1 MRQDK
6 NRRASRNL
14 SSCMWALCALAKE
27 IETAGGAT
35 GGWARG
41 LGTDMSEKI
50 VSTESARAAQ
60 ELLDKY
66 GKLAPS
72 AIHLLV
78 ALAEARLASTKSIKA
93 VGDRLGNVAPNQ
105 PIRKMLELAS
115 RRGDVEAKILLES
128 GVLEIKT
135 P

>member
-1 MRQDK
+1 
-6 NRRASRNL
+6 
-14 SSCMWALCALAKE
+14 MWALCALAKE

-35 GGWARG
+35 GGRARG

-50 VSTESARAAQ
+50 VSTENARAAQ
-60 ELLDKY
+60 QLLDKY